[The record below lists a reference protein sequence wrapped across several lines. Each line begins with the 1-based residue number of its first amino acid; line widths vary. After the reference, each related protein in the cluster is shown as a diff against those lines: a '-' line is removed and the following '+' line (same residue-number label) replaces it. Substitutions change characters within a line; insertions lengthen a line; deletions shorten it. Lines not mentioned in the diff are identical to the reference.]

1 MSSEELTSNVRVR
14 FAPSPTGRFHA
25 GGART
30 VLFNWLFARHHG
42 GQFILRIEDTDRT
55 RYQEEALQDMLE
67 GLRWLGLDWDE
78 GPEVGGPYAPY
89 FQSQRLPLYTAHAE
103 ELLRTGRAYKC
114 YCTRER
120 MDSLRGDQQRRKQAP
135 GYDRSCR
142 DLTPRQQADREA
154 QGIVPTIRLK
164 VPATGETVFR
174 DYLRGPIAV
183 KNSQLEDLIL
193 LKSDGFPTYHLA
205 HLVDD
210 HIMQISHVMRAEEW
224 IPSTAY
230 HVLIYAAFGW
240 TPPIFVHV
248 PDVLNPDGKGKMSK
262 RKTVTADGH
271 EHLVALRE
279 FREAGYLPEAM
290 FNFLALT
297 GWSYDDK
304 TEIMTREQLVQRFD
318 LEHISKAGAK
328 FGYDKLDW
336 MNGYHIR
343 QLSVDDLAARLSPFL
358 AEAGLHVDLDTV
370 RRVVPLI
377 RERLVRLSDA
387 VQLTGFLFAD
397 ELHYDPG
404 LLVQKTMTP
413 DQARRVLAESLDV
426 LRSVPVFEEAT
437 LEPLLRNK
445 AEAMGLKTRQFF
457 GTLRIATTGREVSP
471 PLFGTLAIMG
481 REKALERI
489 ARAQE
494 ALTKADP
501 RDCD

>member
-1 MSSEELTSNVRVR
+1 MPNVRVR

-30 VLFNWLFARHHG
+30 VLFNWLFARRHG

-55 RYQEEALQDMLE
+55 RYQEEALQDMLD
-67 GLRWLGLDWDE
+67 GLRWLGLNWDE
-78 GPEVGGPYAPY
+78 GPEVGGPHAPY
-89 FQSQRLPLYTAHAE
+89 LQSERLPIYAAHAD
-103 ELLRTGRAYKC
+103 ELVQAGRAYKC
-114 YCTRER
+114 FCTKER
-120 MDSLRGDQQRRKQAP
+120 TDSLRAEQQRRGQAP
-135 GYDRSCR
+135 GYDRCCR
-142 DLTPRQQADREA
+142 ELTPQQQAEKEA

-164 VPATGETVFR
+164 VPVTGETAFR
-174 DYLRGPIAV
+174 DYLRGPITV
-183 KNSQLEDLIL
+183 KNSQLDDLIL

-224 IPSTAY
+224 IPSTSY

-240 TPPIFVHV
+240 TPPIFVHL

-262 RKTVTADGH
+262 RKTVSADGR

-279 FREAGYLPEAM
+279 FRAAGYLPEAM

-304 TEIMTREQLVQRFD
+304 TDIMTRDQLIERFD
-318 LEHISKAGAK
+318 LEHISKAGAR

-336 MNGYHIR
+336 MNGCYIR
-343 QLSVDDLAARLSPFL
+343 QLGADDLAERLSPFL
-358 AEAGLHVDLDTV
+358 AGAGIPVDLDTL

-377 RERLVRLSDA
+377 QERLVRLTDA
-387 VQLTGFLFAD
+387 VELTGFLFAD
-397 ELHYDPG
+397 DLRYDPA
-404 LLVQKTMTP
+404 LLVQKGMTP
-413 DQARRVLAESLDV
+413 DQTRRVLAESHEV
-426 LRSVPVFEEAT
+426 LRSVPGFEEAT
-437 LEPLLRNK
+437 LELLLRSR
-445 AEAMGLKTRQFF
+445 AEALGLKTRQFF

-481 REKALERI
+481 RDKALARI
-489 ARAQE
+489 AHAQE
-494 ALTKADP
+494 ALAKAVP
-501 RDCD
+501 